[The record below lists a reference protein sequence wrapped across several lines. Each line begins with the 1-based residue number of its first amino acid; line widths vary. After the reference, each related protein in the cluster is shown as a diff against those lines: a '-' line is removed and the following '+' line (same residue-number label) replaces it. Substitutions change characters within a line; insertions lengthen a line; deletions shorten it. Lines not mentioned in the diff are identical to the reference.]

1 MHKIIIIQNELLH
14 DNKDRNIDICT
25 LKEFVIV
32 NARGKQLITVSLC
45 SMIFYRDEIISTK
58 EFTLEFYVFLSI
70 VKKLIKQHQCYVC
83 IIKRHLTICHFIT
96 ANNFEEIKI
105 YNLNL
110 YHDHLFKFSLCKT
123 NIL

>member
-32 NARGKQLITVSLC
+32 NARGKQLITISLC

-58 EFTLEFYVFLSI
+58 EFTLEFYVFLWI
-70 VKKLIKQHQCYVC
+70 VKKLIKQHVHGML
-83 IIKRHLTICHFIT
+83 RL
-96 ANNFEEIKI
+96 
-105 YNLNL
+105 YNKTSFNYLPF
-110 YHDHLFKFSLCKT
+110 YHCQ
-123 NIL
+123 